1 MSGSVRCISARS
13 DLSNRREI
21 VLEAGDFVDIPS
33 GAIDVIANA
42 SLTVEASLVF
52 CYVGVPN
59 VEASGFVWF
68 KKEHDAFVKPR
79 G

>member
-1 MSGSVRCISARS
+1 VDDYTDTLRR
-13 DLSNRREI
+13 LSIRDDAYVE
-21 VLEAGDFVDIPS
+21 
-33 GAIDVIANA
+33 
-42 SLTVEASLVF
+42 SLADDQT
-52 CYVGVPN
+52 N